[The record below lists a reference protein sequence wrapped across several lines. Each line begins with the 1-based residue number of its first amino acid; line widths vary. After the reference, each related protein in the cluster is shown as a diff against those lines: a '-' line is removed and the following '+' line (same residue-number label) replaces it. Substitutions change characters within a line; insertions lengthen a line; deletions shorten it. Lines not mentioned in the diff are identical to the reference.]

1 MKLRIAAGALA
12 CGLLAGFGASAPA
25 WAQPFANDP
34 LFEETGAASVVD
46 GDHLALNGR
55 TIGLWGIDAP
65 LPIQPCIKD
74 GKEVPCGLESK
85 RSLEKLVMGKT
96 VVCKEV
102 RDSGNLR
109 RRMLRWARCT
119 VDGVDLSAE
128 QARLGMAIALS
139 DQSQDYVAEEAEAKA
154 AKLGLWSADEFE
166 NPSDWEFRKK
176 TE

>member
-1 MKLRIAAGALA
+1 MNFRTVRASLATAFVAGLCMAAPVA
-12 CGLLAGFGASAPA
+12 
-25 WAQPFANDP
+25 AQTFLNDP
-34 LFEETGAASVVD
+34 LFEESGTATVMD
-46 GDHLALNGR
+46 GDHISLNNR

-74 GKEVPCGLESK
+74 GKEFACGRDAKL
-85 RSLEKLVMGKT
+85 SLEKLVANQT

-102 RDSGNLR
+102 RDTENLR

-119 VDGVDLSAE
+119 VGDLDLSAE

-139 DQSQDYVAEEAEAKA
+139 DQTQDYVPQEQEAKA
-154 AKLGLWSADEFE
+154 AKAGIWSADEFE
-166 NPSDWEFRKK
+166 NPADWEFRMK